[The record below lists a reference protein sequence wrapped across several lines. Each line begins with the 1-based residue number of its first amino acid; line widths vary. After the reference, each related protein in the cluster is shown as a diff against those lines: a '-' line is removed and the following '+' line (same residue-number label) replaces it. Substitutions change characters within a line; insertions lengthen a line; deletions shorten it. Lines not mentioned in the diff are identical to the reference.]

1 MTTRH
6 RGTHRGLRVATQ
18 GSAVVGTEQL
28 GFRVK
33 LASSRAE
40 LVAACRVRAEA
51 YGHHVPE
58 LQRSLAEPDALDF
71 QRSAAVIVATDKASG
86 DATGTARI
94 QRNAGGPLQLEHSVI
109 LPHWLADQPK
119 AEITRLAVMPGADAL
134 TRLML
139 MKAAYLYCLATQV
152 RWLVIGARS
161 DALIRIYR
169 RLGFRD
175 VLGPDDRVPLSHAGN
190 LPHRILA
197 FDVTAAERTWLAAR
211 HGLYPFMIETYHP
224 DLQLF
229 AEPAGLRRE
238 FEIAQPHALAA

>member
-1 MTTRH
+1 M
-6 RGTHRGLRVATQ
+6 AI
-18 GSAVVGTEQL
+18 EQL
-28 GFRVK
+28 GFSVK
-33 LASSRAE
+33 LAASKTD
-40 LVAACRVRAEA
+40 LGDACRVRAEA
-51 YGHHVPE
+51 YGHHLPSMQTT
-58 LQRSLAEPDALDF
+58 LGAPDALDF
-71 QRSAAVIVATDKASG
+71 HRSAAVLLTRDKTSG
-86 DATGTARI
+86 EATGTARI
-94 QRNAGGPLQLEHSVI
+94 QRNAGGKLQLEHSVI
-109 LPHWLADQPK
+109 LPAWLADQPK

-139 MKAAYLYCLATQV
+139 MKSAYLYCLATQV

-175 VLGPDDRVPLSHAGN
+175 VFGADDRVPLAHAGN
-190 LPHRILA
+190 LPHRVLA

-229 AEPAGLRRE
+229 AEPAGLARE
-238 FEIAQPHALAA
+238 ELESTAGLLAA